1 MKNLI
6 ILHGALGAKI
16 QFEEL
21 IPQLTPHFNVHTLD
35 FDGHGSKSA
44 VEGDFSIELFTQ
56 NLKEYMLEHE
66 IHKPL
71 IFGYSMGGYVAL
83 KLEGFE
89 ARSFE
94 KVVTL
99 GTKFDWNPVSSQKE
113 ADLLNPEKIE
123 EKVPAFAAYLKS
135 LHGENEWK
143 MVLQNTAK
151 MMLGLGKNPS
161 LKPYDFHHIQIPVQ
175 LLRGSEDTMVSKAE
189 TKNVQELLANGKF
202 QEIAGWQHPI
212 DRIPTNELA
221 QELLR
226 LYLPG

>member
-16 QFEEL
+16 QFEQL
-21 IPQLTPHFNVHTLD
+21 VQKLTPHFNIHTFD
-35 FDGHGSKSA
+35 FDGHGSKSNA
-44 VEGDFSIELFTQ
+44 DGDFSIELFAQ
-56 NLKEYMLEHE
+56 NLKDFMTFHE

-89 ARSFE
+89 ANSFE

-99 GTKFDWNPVSSQKE
+99 GTKFDWNPVTSEKE
-113 ADLLNPEKIE
+113 AAMLNAEKIE
-123 EKVPAFAAYLKS
+123 AKVPEFAAYLKS
-135 LHGENEWK
+135 LHGEIGWK
-143 MVLQNTAK
+143 LVLERTAK
-151 MMLGLGKNPS
+151 MMMGLGKNPS
-161 LKPYDFHHIQIPVQ
+161 LRPYDFHHIQIPVQ
-175 LLRGSEDTMVSKAE
+175 LLRGSEDTMVSKSE

-202 QEIAGWQHPI
+202 QEIENWMHPI
-212 DRIPTNELA
+212 DKISVDELA

-226 LYLPG
+226 VYLPG